1 MRVFRCVCRQIKL
14 VFRGYR
20 GNRIA
25 RCILRCGK
33 PWKHWLF
40 GHLIVYAGAPSA
52 GVFCFLLPVDFGR
65 AFAAVF
71 RPTRVG
77 EEVLAADLTAVQRLR
92 VEDGLLQLRLLRQH
106 GMAEPAADQAV
117 GDGLWAGAIQRQ
129 AVAVCVVAAALD
141 QLAHAANL
149 SRRQAEKR
157 AVGQALDGVKSAH
170 SFPPWR

>member
-1 MRVFRCVCRQIKL
+1 M
-14 VFRGYR
+14 
-20 GNRIA
+20 
-25 RCILRCGK
+25 
-33 PWKHWLF
+33 
-40 GHLIVYAGAPSA
+40 
-52 GVFCFLLPVDFGR
+52 DFGR

-141 QLAHAANL
+141 QLAHAAEL
-149 SRRQAEKR
+149 PRRQAEER
-157 AVGQALDGVKSAH
+157 AIRHPLDGVKLVH
-170 SFPPWR
+170 LRPPLR